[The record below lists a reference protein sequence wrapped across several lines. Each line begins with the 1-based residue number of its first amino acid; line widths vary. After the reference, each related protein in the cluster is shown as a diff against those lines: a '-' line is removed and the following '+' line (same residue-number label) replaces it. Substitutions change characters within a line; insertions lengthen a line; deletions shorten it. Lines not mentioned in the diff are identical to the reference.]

1 MQGAEHPGQWVLIA
15 PEAAIDPP
23 KTPDSEPVFTK
34 LRNPSTGKFWNC
46 DTSQLIFW
54 LICSTTERF
63 IFCKAEIMMIVQVLC
78 AKDTAGEATLYLFNS
93 GAQQLFEVK
102 AFHEECRSWFIGQTV
117 QQDGRLLFVT
127 PMDPLFLILYYLIKA
142 DKEQQGKFQPLD
154 QVVLDPEYPS
164 CPLLLK
170 CENVKQY
177 IQHVTE
183 EKGEKRGR
191 QVFTQQRVQAMGYQ
205 LLQENAVGDSVKC
218 FTKVQV
224 DNIHRLFLIYQV
236 SHFVIEGDQVNQTVK
251 ALKSNNISVGERVLA
266 STFINNKQI
275 TDTKEDYVR
284 YAHGLISEYIPEDL
298 SKELLKYLGLPELRS
313 PAPEPPLKKKKL
325 SDVPVEPEEDYTK
338 LNSNNLKTKKANTKM
353 SAAQKALAKVDKSG
367 MKSISTFFSSKP
379 KASK

>member
-1 MQGAEHPGQWVLIA
+1 MRGARSGQGAERRPAGAAPAQWVLIA

-23 KTPDSEPVFTK
+23 KTPDSEPLFTK
-34 LRNPSTGKFWNC
+34 LRNPCT
-46 DTSQLIFW
+46 
-54 LICSTTERF
+54 
-63 IFCKAEIMMIVQVLC
+63 
-78 AKDTAGEATLYLFNS
+78 GEATLYLFNS

-154 QVVLDPEYPS
+154 QVVLDSEYPS

-170 CENVKQY
+170 CADVKQY

-183 EKGEKRGR
+183 EKEIGSQKFHKYSQEK
-191 QVFTQQRVQAMGYQ
+191 T
-205 LLQENAVGDSVKC
+205 LKWLK
-218 FTKVQV
+218 KK
-224 DNIHRLFLIYQV
+224 
-236 SHFVIEGDQVNQTVK
+236 VNQTVK

-266 STFINNKQI
+266 STCINSKQI
-275 TDTKEDYVR
+275 TDAQEDYVR

-313 PAPEPPLKKKKL
+313 PEPEPPVKMPEKRCAKKK
-325 SDVPVEPEEDYTK
+325 
-338 LNSNNLKTKKANTKM
+338 
-353 SAAQKALAKVDKSG
+353 
-367 MKSISTFFSSKP
+367 
-379 KASK
+379 

>member
-1 MQGAEHPGQWVLIA
+1 IFVKAYKH
-15 PEAAIDPP
+15 
-23 KTPDSEPVFTK
+23 KPDFF
-34 LRNPSTGKFWNC
+34 STG
-46 DTSQLIFW
+46 
-54 LICSTTERF
+54 
-63 IFCKAEIMMIVQVLC
+63 
-78 AKDTAGEATLYLFNS
+78 EANLYLFNS

-117 QQDGRLLFVT
+117 QQDGRLLFIT

-142 DKEQQGKFQPLD
+142 DEEQGKFQPLD
-154 QVVLDPEYPS
+154 QVVLDTEYPC

-170 CENVKQY
+170 CANVKQY

-183 EKGEKRGR
+183 EKEIGSQKFHKYSQEKTLKWLR
-191 QVFTQQRVQAMGYQ
+191 
-205 LLQENAVGDSVKC
+205 K
-218 FTKVQV
+218 K
-224 DNIHRLFLIYQV
+224 
-236 SHFVIEGDQVNQTVK
+236 VNQTVK
-251 ALKSNNISVGERVLA
+251 ALKCNNISVLA
-266 STFINNKQI
+266 STFISGKQI

-284 YAHGLISEYIPEDL
+284 YAHGLISEYISEDL

-313 PAPEPPLKKKKL
+313 PAPEPPLKKRKL

-367 MKSISTFFSSKP
+367 MKSISAFFSSKP

>member
-1 MQGAEHPGQWVLIA
+1 MRGARSGQPAQWVLIA

-23 KTPDSEPVFTK
+23 KSPDSEPLFTK
-34 LRNPSTGKFWNC
+34 LRNPST
-46 DTSQLIFW
+46 
-54 LICSTTERF
+54 
-63 IFCKAEIMMIVQVLC
+63 
-78 AKDTAGEATLYLFNS
+78 GEATLYLFNS

-102 AFHEECRSWFIGQTV
+102 AFHEERRSWFIGQTV

-170 CENVKQY
+170 CADVKQY

-183 EKGEKRGR
+183 EKEIGSQKFHKYSQEK
-191 QVFTQQRVQAMGYQ
+191 T
-205 LLQENAVGDSVKC
+205 LKWLK
-218 FTKVQV
+218 KK
-224 DNIHRLFLIYQV
+224 
-236 SHFVIEGDQVNQTVK
+236 VNQTVK

-266 STFINNKQI
+266 STFINSKQI
-275 TDTKEDYVR
+275 TDAQEDYVR

-313 PAPEPPLKKKKL
+313 PAPEPPLKILQL
-325 SDVPVEPEEDYTK
+325 SASPILV
-338 LNSNNLKTKKANTKM
+338 LWLHFKA
-353 SAAQKALAKVDKSG
+353 KALNFHVCTS
-367 MKSISTFFSSKP
+367 
-379 KASK
+379 